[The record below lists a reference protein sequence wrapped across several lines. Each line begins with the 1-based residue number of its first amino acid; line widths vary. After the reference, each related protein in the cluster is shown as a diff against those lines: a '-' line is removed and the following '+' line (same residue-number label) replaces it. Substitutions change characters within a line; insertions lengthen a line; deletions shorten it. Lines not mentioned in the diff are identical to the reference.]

1 MPSQLA
7 LAGACCSAPPLP
19 AAPRACSLGTSPTT
33 TSSVRAAPARQTSMD
48 ALVPG
53 LVLPTRRG
61 RSDERSMTRP
71 S

>member
-1 MPSQLA
+1 MRGDIILRYAGRVIERSSDLPRLVGNTKPGTKASIEVWR
-7 LAGACCSAPPLP
+7 AGA
-19 AAPRACSLGTSPTT
+19 
-33 TSSVRAAPARQTSMD
+33 ARTLD
-48 ALVPG
+48 VVVG